1 MMAIMEIRHARATDA
16 PAVTTLLAELGYPD
30 NNETDVRGR
39 LERWA
44 RHPEG
49 AAFVAESD
57 GTVVGVIA
65 VVAIPLLEREGAVGR
80 IVALVVDETRR
91 GTGVGRALITAA
103 EEQALRWGCGAM
115 EVSSSRRRTGAHAF
129 YRARGYE
136 DRCERSAKFFRD
148 LTA

>member
-1 MMAIMEIRHARATDA
+1 MEIRHALTTDA

-30 NNETDVRGR
+30 NDVEDVRGR

-49 AAFVAESD
+49 AAFVAEAD
-57 GTVVGVIA
+57 GAVVGVVA
-65 VVAIPLLEREGAVGR
+65 VVAIPLFEREGSVAR

-91 GTGVGRALITAA
+91 GSGVGRELVAAA
-103 EEQALRWGCGAM
+103 EAEALRLGCDTM
-115 EVSSSRRRTGAHAF
+115 EVTSSRHRTAAHAF

-136 DRCERSAKFFRD
+136 DRCEHSARFIRP
-148 LTA
+148 LNA

>member
-1 MMAIMEIRHARATDA
+1 MEIRHARTTDA

-30 NNETDVRGR
+30 NDETDVRRR

-49 AAFVAESD
+49 AAFVAEAD
-57 GTVVGVIA
+57 GKVVGVVA
-65 VVAIPLLEREGAVGR
+65 VVAIPLFEREGSVAR

-91 GTGVGRALITAA
+91 GSGVGRELVAAA
-103 EEQALRWGCGAM
+103 EAEASRLGCDTM
-115 EVSSSRRRTGAHAF
+115 EVTSSRHRTAAHAF

-136 DRCERSAKFFRD
+136 DRCEHSARFIRR
-148 LTA
+148 LTPGC

>member
-1 MMAIMEIRHARATDA
+1 MRFMKIRPALSADA
-16 PAVTTLLAELGYPD
+16 PAVTRLLAELGYPD
-30 NNETDVRGR
+30 NDVESVRGR
-39 LERWA
+39 LERWS

-57 GTVVGVIA
+57 AAVVGVVA
-65 VVAIPLLEREGAVGR
+65 VVAIPLLERPGSGGR

-91 GTGVGRALITAA
+91 GSGIGRELVAAA
-103 EEQALRWGCGAM
+103 EAEALRLGCDTM
-115 EVSSSRRRTGAHAF
+115 EVTSSRHRTGAHAF

-136 DRCERSAKFFRD
+136 DRCAHSARFIRR